1 MAWIHGATD
10 RLTALLRR
18 RGRDDDLAE
27 EIDFHLDME
36 TARQQGRGHDATT
49 ARALAIAR
57 FGNVTHVR
65 EATRDARGHL
75 FLEGYMHDLN
85 WAARSLRKQPGFTA
99 LALITLALGVGAT
112 TTAFTVLD
120 TVLLRPL
127 PYERSERLVLIRER
141 TSEGKLIPPSYPNF
155 FDWRVQARSFSGVA
169 SESFAPYATV
179 SVAKGS
185 EPVRVAL
192 MGVSRQFFKVLG
204 VRLAAGRE
212 FTDAE
217 NTPGG
222 PDAVIVSHEF
232 WANQMGK
239 RSPLGT
245 LRSGDDE
252 VPVVGVLPAGF
263 RLMDDIDLFFGH
275 ERGPGTI
282 RNAHNYRVIARL
294 APNATLASARAEMSS
309 ISRRLKAQY
318 GDETQAADVDVTPL
332 RDYLVGDYR
341 LMLAVVFGAAA
352 MVLLIAC
359 TNLVSAQLARGLARQ
374 REVAVRA
381 ALGASRARLVRL
393 LFAESGLLVLLGSAL
408 GAGVALALTRAVK
421 LLGAGLVPR
430 LDELA
435 VDGSVL
441 QFVVAVAVTTA
452 VIAGL
457 YPALRLAGGDPGDAL
472 RSSRGDSNVV
482 RRSVWRVLVAF
493 EVATAVVLLV
503 GSALLIRTLY
513 NILNADT
520 GFDPKGVVTASLS
533 PRGLTP
539 QKIDRIGAELAAI
552 PGVSG
557 VAFGTQLP
565 FNWGNQSAPVRRPG
579 DPVDRDWAAMGG
591 FRVVSS
597 QYFAVLRQPVLRG
610 RSFTDQDRAGTALV
624 AIVTPGIAERLWPG
638 QEPLGKTVATNY
650 MPDTWMTVV
659 GVVAEASSWSMPRG
673 TQNEI
678 YVPLAQ
684 QPNAEPARMQL
695 VAVIR
700 SAGDVRALMPVV
712 RDRLRAL
719 APESPARVSTLEE
732 RIRDSAADRRFAMFA
747 LSAFG
752 AIALVLAGI
761 GIYGVVS
768 YTVVMRTR
776 EIGIRMA
783 LGAAPSEVRS
793 EVLRS
798 AASMALWGIAAGTIG
813 GLFVTRYLETSLYGI
828 SRRDP
833 VAYLAG
839 GTILLAAALL
849 GAYVPARRS
858 SRVDPLLAIRGD

>member
-1 MAWIHGATD
+1 MAWIHGLAD
-10 RLTALLRR
+10 QLTALLRR
-18 RGRDDDLAE
+18 GTRDSELAE
-27 EIDFHLDME
+27 EIAFHLEME
-36 TARQQGRGHDATT
+36 TAKQRDCGHDATT
-49 ARALAIAR
+49 ARARAIAR
-57 FGNVTHVR
+57 FGNPTHVR

-75 FLEGYMHDLN
+75 FLEGYMHDLQ

-120 TVLLRPL
+120 TVLLRAL
-127 PYERSERLVLIRER
+127 PYDHPEQLVLLRER

-155 FDWRVQARSFSGVA
+155 RDWREQAKSFSGVA

-179 SVAKGS
+179 FVGA
-185 EPVRVAL
+185 EPIRVGL
-192 MGVSRQFFKVLG
+192 MGASRQFFRTLG
-204 VRLAAGRE
+204 VRLEAGRE

-217 NTPGG
+217 NAPGG
-222 PDAVIVSHEF
+222 PDAVIVSHQF
-232 WANQMGK
+232 WQDHMGK
-239 RSPLGT
+239 RLPLGT
-245 LRSGDDE
+245 IRGGDTE
-252 VPVVGVLPAGF
+252 VPVVGVLPPGF
-263 RLMDDIDLFFGH
+263 RFMDDIDLFFAH
-275 ERGPGTI
+275 EKSPGTV
-282 RNAHNYRVIARL
+282 RSAHNYRVIARL
-294 APNATLASARAEMSS
+294 APNVTLASARAEMTT
-309 ISRRLKAQY
+309 IARRLEATY
-318 GDETQAADVDVTPL
+318 GGDTQAADVDVTPL
-332 RDYLVGDYR
+332 RDYLVGNYR

-381 ALGASRARLVRL
+381 ALGASRGRLVRL
-393 LFAESGLLVLLGSAL
+393 LFAETGLLVVFGS
-408 GAGVALALTRAVK
+408 
-421 LLGAGLVPR
+421 LLGAAVALLLTRGVKLFGTGLVPR
-430 LDELA
+430 LDELS

-441 QFVVAVAVTTA
+441 AFVGAVAVMSA

-472 RSSRGDSNVV
+472 RAARGEGAVV
-482 RRSVWRVLVAF
+482 RRSVWRVLVGF

-503 GSALLIRTLY
+503 GSALLIRTLN

-533 PRGLTP
+533 PTGLTP
-539 QKIDRIGAELAAI
+539 EKIDRIRTELAAV

-557 VAFGTQLP
+557 VAFSTQLP
-565 FNWGNQSAPVRRPG
+565 FAWGNQAAPVRRPG
-579 DPVDRDWAAMGG
+579 DPVDRDWLAMGG
-591 FRVVSS
+591 FRVVTS
-597 QYFAVLRQPVLRG
+597 QYFSVLRQPVLRG
-610 RSFTDQDRAGTALV
+610 RAFTDQDRAGSPLV

-638 QEPLGKTVATNY
+638 RDPIGKTVATNY

-673 TQNEI
+673 SQNEL

-695 VAVIR
+695 VATIR
-700 SAGDVRALMPVV
+700 SAGDVETLIPVV

-719 APESPARVSTLEE
+719 APDSPARVSTLEAH
-732 RIRDSAADRRFAMFA
+732 IRASAADRQFAMFA

-768 YTVVMRTR
+768 YTVVTRTR

-783 LGAAPSEVRS
+783 LGATPGVVRS
-793 EVLRS
+793 EVLRG
-798 AASMALWGIAAGTIG
+798 AATMAITGIAAGVIAG
-813 GLFVTRYLETSLYGI
+813 WFATRYLESSLYGI

-833 VAYLAG
+833 LAYLAG
-839 GTILLAAALL
+839 GTILLVAALL